1 MASSHARHL
10 RAHLTDAERV
20 LWRYLRASRL
30 CGYKFRRQ
38 APIGRYI
45 VDFVCFE
52 MRLIIELDGGQHAE
66 RTRYES
72 DRTAWLRGQGFRVL
86 RFWNTDVLNNM
97 EGVREVIAEAC
108 AGEPPLPNPPPR
120 GGGDDEKGRA
130 VGNAFRLHSLGRR
143 TPRRLDTP
151 AEFWHLSPQSR
162 PVVRAFDGRAT
173 GSEEGGSPSFSC
185 MQRVCGAC
193 TERIDT
199 RQSGGPSAWL
209 ARKSP

>member
-10 RAHLTDAERV
+10 RTHSTDAERV
-20 LWRYLRASRL
+20 LWRHLRAYRL
-30 CGYKFRRQ
+30 RGHKFRRQ

-52 MRLIIELDGGQHAE
+52 MRLVIELDGGQHAE
-66 RTRYES
+66 RTKYES
-72 DRTAWLRGQGFRVL
+72 DRTAWLRRQGFRVL
-86 RFWNTDVLNNM
+86 RFWNTDVLNNL

-108 AGEPPLPNPPPR
+108 AGGPPLPNPPPQ
-120 GGGDDEKGRA
+120 GGRDEEKGRA
-130 VGNAFRLHSLGRR
+130 VVIPSGHITLGRR

-162 PVVRAFDGRAT
+162 PVVRAFDARAT

-193 TERIDT
+193 AERIDT
-199 RQSGGPSAWL
+199 RHFGGSSAWL

>member
-10 RAHLTDAERV
+10 RTHSTDAERV
-20 LWRYLRASRL
+20 LWRHLRAYRL
-30 CGYKFRRQ
+30 RGHKFRRQ

-52 MRLIIELDGGQHAE
+52 LRLVIELDGGQHAE
-66 RTRYES
+66 RTKYES

-86 RFWNTDVLNNM
+86 RFWNTDVLNNL
-97 EGVREVIAEAC
+97 EGVRGGSSLRHVL
-108 AGEPPLPNPPPR
+108 GDPLSLTLPHQ
-120 GGGDDEKGRA
+120 GGGDEEKGRA
-130 VGNAFRLHSLGRR
+130 VDNAFRSHSLGRR
-143 TPRRLDTP
+143 TPCRLDTP

-162 PVVRAFDGRAT
+162 PVVRAFDARAT

-185 MQRVCGAC
+185 MQGVGAC
-193 TERIDT
+193 AERIDT